1 MMNFFNNF
9 FNKKKLN
16 ILIGGLINSRYTYFI
31 LILIILI
38 QFILVSIIFLQNK
51 QNQYLVE
58 QTSFR
63 SATIENQQKQINEK
77 INSLQSNLMR
87 VSSQIMRMQ
96 TPTEEIK

>member
-1 MMNFFNNF
+1 MNFFNNF
-9 FNKKKLN
+9 FNKKKLDV
-16 ILIGGLINSRYTYFI
+16 LIGGLINSRYTYFI

-51 QNQYLVE
+51 QNQYLIE

-77 INSLQSNLMR
+77 LNSLQSYMSRL
-87 VSSQIMRMQ
+87 SSQMVRMQ
-96 TPTEEIK
+96 SEENK